1 MGNKNNK
8 GVIITLVAIIIILIA
23 LIVLM
28 GTGKINFKFN
38 SNKNKSIDNS
48 TKETNNVSTDSK
60 VIEQK
65 STVNK
70 TKILEYYKEKLSNFT
85 DPNFQYSI
93 IDINNDDIP
102 ELFIYVTGTI
112 GNQIIADTSIYTYD
126 ENKGD
131 KLNDYI
137 VNIGSI
143 SGRIDNDTILYKM
156 KDGSLLS
163 VIAKMGYEN
172 KSYYKLE
179 NDWLVRTD
187 FASKETNDY
196 TVGDYDIQFKACT
209 DLSLIENYK

>member
-8 GVIITLVAIIIILIA
+8 GVIAILVAIIIILIA

-38 SNKNKSIDNS
+38 STNNQSTDNN

-65 STVNK
+65 STVSK
-70 TKILEYYKEKLSNFT
+70 TQILEYYKEKLSNFT
-85 DPNFQYSI
+85 DPNVQYSI

-143 SGRIDNDTILYKM
+143 NGRIDNDTTLYKM

-163 VIAKMGYEN
+163 VIGKMGYEN

-187 FASKETNDY
+187 FVSKETDEY
-196 TVGDYDIQFKACT
+196 TVGDYEIQFKACD

>member
-38 SNKNKSIDNS
+38 STNNQSIDNN
-48 TKETNNVSTDSK
+48 TKETNNVSPDSK

-65 STVNK
+65 STVSK
-70 TKILEYYKEKLSNFT
+70 SQILEYYKEKLSNFT

-93 IDINNDDIP
+93 MDINNDDIP

-143 SGRIDNDTILYKM
+143 NGRIDNDTTLYKM

-163 VIAKMGYEN
+163 VIGKMGYEN

-196 TVGDYDIQFKACT
+196 IVGDYEIQFKTCT